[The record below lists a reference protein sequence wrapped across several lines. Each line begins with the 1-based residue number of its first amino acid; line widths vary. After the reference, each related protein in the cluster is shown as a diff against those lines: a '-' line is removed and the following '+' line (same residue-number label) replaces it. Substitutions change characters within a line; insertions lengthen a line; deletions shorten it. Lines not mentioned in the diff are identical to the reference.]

1 MPKTFSE
8 HERAYIKKRLI
19 EEAEVCLGIYGV
31 KKTTV
36 DELVKRVNIPKGTFY
51 LFYESKELLFFDVI
65 NKYHHQKNAEIS
77 KRLDDMKEPLSP
89 ESLTELIF
97 QMYQSVFSSFIYQLI
112 KANELELIIRKLPQK
127 VTLDHINNDDFNVEI
142 LLKQIPG
149 ADPTKI
155 STYSAALRAVFLA
168 MLNKQE
174 IGEDHF
180 NDVIRLMIRGIVIQ
194 IFRGE

>member
-65 NKYHHQKNAEIS
+65 NKYHHQINVEIS

-155 STYSAALRAVFLA
+155 STYSAALRTVFLA